1 MITKMYRIEYEQ
13 GAPHY
18 QDRTVYIVAE
28 SEKEAA
34 AKFARFVETFN
45 QNVVHVGSPLYC
57 RNVIV

>member
-34 AKFARFVETFN
+34 AK
-45 QNVVHVGSPLYC
+45 
-57 RNVIV
+57 